1 MRIVYKYGGSS
12 VATLEKINAIAQRLK
27 FLHDKG
33 YELVVV
39 VSAMGK
45 TTNELITTAQQLS
58 SKPNKRELD
67 ALMCTGEI
75 KSITLLAI
83 ALNELGVPAVSFNAY
98 QAGIYT
104 NNNYTRA
111 FIDHI
116 DTTKLEKVL
125 AENAIAIVAGFQ
137 GVTESGDLATL
148 GRGGS
153 DTTAVALAAALKCDC
168 NIYTDVSGIYSI
180 DPRIYASAKKLDT
193 IPYSDMMEL
202 AVNGANVLEPRSVE
216 LAAKFGVKLYVG
228 QSLESEQKGTIVMNG
243 KDYFE
248 RIIISGIAVKEH
260 ISLVSLKLNNVD
272 KRLLYKVFGII
283 AKSSINLNMVSCQNF
298 LDNTILSF
306 SCSLT
311 QAEEFIDSFKTDA
324 DLNEIEINIQKDLTQ
339 ISVTGTGMS
348 THTTFIA
355 NILKTLTENYIEFS
369 NITNSEISFSFLV
382 MPKYK
387 ESAIKVLAERFE
399 I

>member
-1 MRIVYKYGGSS
+1 
-12 VATLEKINAIAQRLK
+12 
-27 FLHDKG
+27 
-33 YELVVV
+33 
-39 VSAMGK
+39 
-45 TTNELITTAQQLS
+45 
-58 SKPNKRELD
+58 
-67 ALMCTGEI
+67 
-75 KSITLLAI
+75 
-83 ALNELGVPAVSFNAY
+83 
-98 QAGIYT
+98 
-104 NNNYTRA
+104 
-111 FIDHI
+111 
-116 DTTKLEKVL
+116 EKVL

-324 DLNEIEINIQKDLTQ
+324 DLNEIETNIQKDLTQ